1 MVVEHL
7 QSSGRDIIVLSLME
21 ILGFAGNCLELVG
34 KTDLG
39 KEQLVLAISQTAL
52 KSLDSKKIQRLKKH
66 LKIASIDVSNIE
78 HVGGGGIRC
87 MLAGVHLP
95 PKNDC

>member
-1 MVVEHL
+1 MILERL
-7 QSSGRDIIVLSLME
+7 QSSGRDIIVLSFKE

-34 KTDLG
+34 KSESEKDH
-39 KEQLVLAISQTAL
+39 LVLAISKTAL
-52 KSLDSKKIQRLKKH
+52 KSLDRKKIQILEKH

-95 PKNDC
+95 PKKDC

>member
-1 MVVEHL
+1 MILERL
-7 QSSGRDIIVLSLME
+7 QSSGRDIIVLSFKE

-34 KTDLG
+34 KSESEKDH
-39 KEQLVLAISQTAL
+39 LVLAISKTAL
-52 KSLDSKKIQRLKKH
+52 KSLDRKKIQRLEKH

>member
-1 MVVEHL
+1 MIVDHL
-7 QSSGRDIIVLSLME
+7 QGSGRDIIVLSFKE

-34 KTDLG
+34 KSESEKDH
-39 KEQLVLAISQTAL
+39 LVLAISKTAL
-52 KSLDSKKIQRLKKH
+52 KSLDRKKIQRLEKH

>member
-1 MVVEHL
+1 MIVEYL
-7 QSSGRDIIVLSLME
+7 QSSERDIITLSFKE

-34 KTDLG
+34 KTDSEG
-39 KEQLVLAISQTAL
+39 EHLVLAISQTAL

-95 PKNDC
+95 PKKDC